1 MNIEPLFV
9 VSIGRSGTTVL
20 MSLLTQHPRIISDT
34 GYPFEFRL
42 FAAAADPENKTLT
55 DAVFAY
61 PLDGDRGKLL
71 APAYGQGL
79 TPAATQHILGNLA
92 AAQGKTPLFAAEKV
106 GPRLLPIVQAAYP
119 MARYVLLLRDP
130 RDVVVSARAFDAK
143 RGFRGFQERDGDSDE
158 EVVLKYKPLIDTLAA
173 FREKERPLTIRYDE
187 LMCSREET
195 LLRLFGGLGLEP
207 CAGIEP
213 PVFAHHRTAVSE
225 SVSTKRWPT
234 EMSASLQQLF
244 RRHMEESL
252 VTLGFL
258 P

>member
-1 MNIEPLFV
+1 MSIEPLFV
-9 VSIGRSGTTVL
+9 VSIGRSGTTLL
-20 MSLLTQHPRIISDT
+20 MSLLTQHPRIVSDT
-34 GYPFEFRL
+34 AYPFEFRP
-42 FAAAADPENKTLT
+42 FAASAMPENKSLT

-71 APAYGQGL
+71 APAYEQGL
-79 TPAATQHILGNLA
+79 TPAATRRILGNLA

-106 GPRLLPIVQAAYP
+106 GARLLPVVQTAYP
-119 MARYVLLLRDP
+119 TARYVLLLRDP
-130 RDVVVSARAFDAK
+130 RDVIVSARAFDVK

-158 EVVLKYKPLIDTLAA
+158 DVVLKYKPLIDALAD
-173 FREKERPLTIRYDE
+173 FLKRDRPIPIRYDE
-187 LMCSREET
+187 LMCWRDET
-195 LLRLFGGLGLEP
+195 LQRVFGGLGLEP

-213 PVFAHHRTAVSE
+213 PPLGHHRTAASD
-225 SVSTKRWPT
+225 SASTKRWPT
-234 EMSASLQQLF
+234 EMSSAMQQLF